1 MAMNQKMTLKQRMLN
16 FMQGR
21 YGVDQLSGFLIW
33 TAVIIAMI
41 TMFVRIPVLQIVT
54 WVMIIYAYVR
64 IFSKQINKRYAQNQK
79 FLDATWGIRKFFADI
94 RYRIKYGK
102 QTTEPYHIYK
112 CRKCGQKIRVPK
124 GKGKIMITCPKC
136 KYQFKKKS

>member
-1 MAMNQKMTLKQRMLN
+1 MTMNQKMTLKQRMLN

-21 YGVDQLSGFLIW
+21 YGVDQLSEFLIW
-33 TAVIIAMI
+33 TAVIIAVI
-41 TMFVRIPVLQIVT
+41 TMFVRIPALQIVT
-54 WVMIIYAYVR
+54 WVMIIYAYIR

>member
-1 MAMNQKMTLKQRMLN
+1 MRQKTDFRQKAVQ

-21 YGVDQLSGFLIW
+21 YGVDQFSNFLVWAGVLLSLI
-33 TAVIIAMI
+33 TLL
-41 TMFVRIPVLQIVT
+41 VRQPVLMFT
-54 WVMIIYAYVR
+54 SWVLIIYAYVR

-79 FLDATWGIRKFFADI
+79 FLDITFPIGNVFAKI

-102 QTTEPYHIYK
+102 NSEKPYHIYR
-112 CRKCGQKIRVPK
+112 CRKCGQKIRIPK
-124 GKGKIMITCPKC
+124 GKGKIMVTCPKC

>member
-1 MAMNQKMTLKQRMLN
+1 MTMNQKMTLKQRMLN

-33 TAVIIAMI
+33 TAVIIAVI
-41 TMFVRIPVLQIVT
+41 TMFVRIPALQIVT
-54 WVMIIYAYVR
+54 WVMIIYAYIR
-64 IFSKQINKRYAQNQK
+64 IFSKQINKRYAQNQR

>member
-1 MAMNQKMTLKQRMLN
+1 MNQKMTLKQRMLN

-33 TAVIIAMI
+33 TAVVLSLLTALLKIPFLSLI
-41 TMFVRIPVLQIVT
+41 TWI
-54 WVMIIYAYVR
+54 MIIYAYVR
-64 IFSKQINKRYAQNQK
+64 IFSKNINKRYAQNQK

-102 QTTEPYHIYK
+102 QTANPYHIYK
-112 CRKCGQKIRVPK
+112 CKKCGQKIRVPK
-124 GKGKIMITCPKC
+124 GKGRIMVTCPKC
-136 KYQFKKKS
+136 KYQFKKRS

>member
-1 MAMNQKMTLKQRMLN
+1 MKQRMLQ

-21 YGVDQLSGFLIW
+21 YGVDQLSSFLIW
-33 TAVIIAMI
+33 TAVVLALIS
-41 TMFVRIPVLQIVT
+41 MFVRIPVLPIVT
-54 WVMIIYAYVR
+54 WVLIIYAYVR
-64 IFSKQINKRYAQNQK
+64 ILSRNTTKRYAQNQK
-79 FLDATWGIRKFFADI
+79 FLDATWGIRKWFADI

-102 QTTEPYHIYK
+102 QTVEPYRIYK
-112 CRKCGQKIRVPK
+112 CRKCGQKIRIPK

>member
-1 MAMNQKMTLKQRMLN
+1 MAMNQKMTLKQRMLS

-33 TAVIIAMI
+33 TAVIIAVI

-124 GKGKIMITCPKC
+124 GKGRIMITCPKC

>member
-1 MAMNQKMTLKQRMLN
+1 MAMNRKMTLKQRMLN

-33 TAVIIAMI
+33 TAVIIAVI
-41 TMFVRIPVLQIVT
+41 TMFVRIPALQIVT
-54 WVMIIYAYVR
+54 WVMIIYAYIR

-102 QTTEPYHIYK
+102 QTEEPYHIYK

>member
-33 TAVIIAMI
+33 TAVIIAVI
-41 TMFVRIPVLQIVT
+41 TMFVRIPALQIIT
-54 WVMIIYAYVR
+54 WAMIIYAYVR

-102 QTTEPYHIYK
+102 QTAEPYRIYK
-112 CRKCGQKIRVPK
+112 CRKCGQKIRIPK

>member
-21 YGVDQLSGFLIW
+21 YGGDQLSGFLIW
-33 TAVIIAMI
+33 MAVIIAVI

-64 IFSKQINKRYAQNQK
+64 IF
-79 FLDATWGIRKFFADI
+79 LL
-94 RYRIKYGK
+94 
-102 QTTEPYHIYK
+102 
-112 CRKCGQKIRVPK
+112 
-124 GKGKIMITCPKC
+124 
-136 KYQFKKKS
+136 

>member
-1 MAMNQKMTLKQRMLN
+1 MRQTMKQRMLQ

-21 YGVDQLSGFLIW
+21 YGVDQLSSFLIW
-33 TAVIIAMI
+33 TAVVLALIS
-41 TMFVRIPVLQIVT
+41 MFVRIPVLPIVT
-54 WVMIIYAYVR
+54 WVLIIYAYVR
-64 IFSKQINKRYAQNQK
+64 ILSRNTTKLYAQNQK
-79 FLDATWGIRKFFADI
+79 FLDGTWGIRKWFADI

-102 QTTEPYHIYK
+102 QTAEPYRIYK
-112 CRKCGQKIRVPK
+112 CRKCGQKIRIPK

>member
-33 TAVIIAMI
+33 MAVIIAVI

-54 WVMIIYAYVR
+54 WVMSIYAYVR

-79 FLDATWGIRKFFADI
+79 FLCLQILLNPLPLHKRSVSF
-94 RYRIKYGK
+94 
-102 QTTEPYHIYK
+102 
-112 CRKCGQKIRVPK
+112 
-124 GKGKIMITCPKC
+124 
-136 KYQFKKKS
+136 

>member
-33 TAVIIAMI
+33 TAVIIAVI
-41 TMFVRIPVLQIVT
+41 TMFVRIPALQIIT
-54 WVMIIYAYVR
+54 WAMIIYAYVR

-102 QTTEPYHIYK
+102 QTAEPYRIYK

>member
-1 MAMNQKMTLKQRMLN
+1 MM
-16 FMQGR
+16 
-21 YGVDQLSGFLIW
+21 I
-33 TAVIIAMI
+33 AVI
-41 TMFVRIPVLQIVT
+41 TMFVRIPALQIVT
-54 WVMIIYAYVR
+54 WVMIIYAYIR

-102 QTTEPYHIYK
+102 QTAEPYHIYK

-124 GKGKIMITCPKC
+124 EKGKIMITCPKC

>member
-21 YGVDQLSGFLIW
+21 YSVDQLSGFLIW
-33 TAVIIAMI
+33 TAVIIAVI
-41 TMFVRIPVLQIVT
+41 TMFVRVPVLQIVT

-102 QTTEPYHIYK
+102 QTAEPYHIYK

>member
-33 TAVIIAMI
+33 TAVIIAVI